1 MKATLSILTLIA
13 AWAAVAA
20 AQQPPADSAQADFKR
35 WLDFYAAEAA
45 DYELFLAGEAEQK
58 LKLETPPVLTYTNPV
73 RAGGQHGAIY
83 VWTLDGRPEAIA
95 SLWSTDFAGNP
106 ALRDVTHEF
115 QSLSLAPLFSRHAP
129 RVGNMG
135 PVPDWKLDRPG
146 VELQMLPEAPTPAGS
161 PAARLVQMR
170 RLAREFSAKIT
181 ANNKEPPSDLRLLPQ
196 PLFRYSSPSA
206 DVIDGGMFAFVQATD
221 PELILL
227 IEARK
232 TAEGPRWHYSAARFT
247 NRPLKLMLAEREVW
261 SCGEAAGYDG
271 AQPYYIYWSVSRRDR
286 RLADEPA
293 AKPAE

>member
-1 MKATLSILTLIA
+1 MKATLFLFTLIA
-13 AWAAVAA
+13 AWATVAVA
-20 AQQPPADSAQADFKR
+20 QQEPADSAQADFKR

-45 DYELFLAGEAEQK
+45 DYELFITGEPERK
-58 LKLETPPVLTYTNPV
+58 LKLETPPLLTYTNPV

-95 SLWSTDFAGNP
+95 SMWSTDVAGNP

-115 QSLSLAPLFSRHAP
+115 QSLSLAPLSSRHAP

-146 VELQMLPEAPTPAGS
+146 VELHLLPKAPAPADS

-181 ANNKEPPSDLRLLPQ
+181 ASNKETSSDLRLLPQ
-196 PLFRYSSPSA
+196 PLMRYTSPAA
-206 DVIDGGMFAFVQATD
+206 DVTDGAMFAFVQATD

-247 NRPLKLMLAEREVW
+247 NRPLRLIHDEREVW
-261 SCGEAAGYDG
+261 SCDAAAGYDG
-271 AQPYYIYWSVSRRDR
+271 AQPYFIYWSVTRRDR
-286 RLADEPA
+286 GLADAPEEKTA
-293 AKPAE
+293 Q